1 MNSPAQSP
9 LQDGMRPDDLE
20 YVGFWIR
27 VVASLVD
34 SLLAALVIAPIGAI
48 IYGMSYFRSGTTGPS
63 DLLLSVALPAALTIA
78 FWFARQATP
87 GKMMFAARIVDANSG
102 AVPSSGQWL
111 LRYVGYFVSILGLGL
126 GFIWVG
132 IDRRKQGWHD
142 KIANTV
148 VVRPKSRGVDPP
160 GVVRSIP
167 PPLGGAV
174 FLFL

>member
-1 MNSPAQSP
+1 
-9 LQDGMRPDDLE
+9 MRPDDLE

-34 SLLAALVIAPIGAI
+34 SLLAVLVIAPIGAI
-48 IYGMSYFRSGTTGPS
+48 VYRVSYFRSGTTAPS

-87 GKMMFAARIVDANSG
+87 GKMMFSARIIDADTG

-111 LRYVGYFVSILGLGL
+111 LRYFGYFVSTLGFGL

-132 IDRRKQGWHD
+132 FDRRKQGWHD

-148 VVRPKSRGVDPP
+148 VVRPRKRDE
-160 GVVRSIP
+160 ID
-167 PPLGGAV
+167 PLGIV
-174 FLFL
+174 R